1 LITLRDYQSQAVEGI
16 RQSYRSQKKA
26 PLLVLPTGGGK
37 TVVFTYIAS
46 NTSTRGKRVLI
57 LVHRVELLRQTSRA
71 LAKFGVDHGLI
82 NPNFTPDIRS
92 KVQVASVQTLVRRL
106 DRYTKAFTP
115 DLIVVDECFPK
126 GTLVDGKPIETL
138 RPGDAV
144 QSFNHDTGQIEN
156 RQVEKLHVRNYDAP
170 WYRIRLS
177 NGSEVVCTENHPFY
191 VVGKGY
197 VKAKDLQN
205 PFRCNGMMP
214 IFVYDQR
221 QMPILRRGN
230 TQKQAEQSQ
239 EVLLSEVQGQIYCSA
254 KENGASSGN
263 SLHSLREDGCLQ
275 KQKGALRSEKEEEG
289 ILLGRVPGLISLTS
303 GLGDDG
309 KDKQDICIGSNE
321 EKQSNETGCLEAASC
336 REDEG
341 QNVLGSRRERPPYKA
356 TNCPCVNNES
366 PHGACNKTCSR
377 EGKVQITSESLQGG
391 HSLSRSDVG
400 NRSGWKKP
408 QDEEVEIFGQEE
420 VSGIVGI
427 RLDSIEIYQRGS
439 GSRPEWVP
447 RDNRVYNLHVEA
459 NLNYFANGIL
469 VHNCHHATASTW
481 RKILEAWPTALVLG
495 VTATPIR
502 GDGTGLGQS
511 AGGLF
516 DDLIVGP
523 QVPELIAKGFLVK
536 PIVYAPAER
545 LDLTGVRIV
554 RGDYDNKELAAR
566 VDKPK
571 ITGDAVDHYRRLCP
585 GAPAVVF
592 CVSIAHAEHVAN
604 EFRAA
609 GYRAYAVDGSM
620 DDDERKRVL
629 SGLGNGSVQV
639 VCSCDLIS
647 EGTDIPAIA
656 CAILLRPTQ
665 SMGLY
670 IQQVGRALRT
680 LDGKSSA
687 FILDHVGN
695 VLTHGMP
702 DELREWSLDGDT
714 KRRKKKKD
722 AEPTMRVKQCEQCFA
737 VHAPSPKCP
746 HCGFVYVADSRK
758 LDQEAGELKQI
769 TPEQA
774 AMLRRQKKKEVAKA
788 RTLTELE
795 AIAEARGYKRS
806 WAKYVLASREKK
818 AVNPM

>member
-1 LITLRDYQSQAVEGI
+1 MIQLRDYQSQAVEGI

-115 DLIVVDECFPK
+115 DLIIVDECFPK
-126 GTLVDGKPIETL
+126 GTLVDGKPIEKL

-156 RQVEKLHVRNYDAP
+156 RQVTKLHVRNYDGP

-205 PFRCNGMMP
+205 PFGCNGMMP
-214 IFVYDQR
+214 IFVYDQ
-221 QMPILRRGN
+221 
-230 TQKQAEQSQ
+230 S
-239 EVLLSEVQGQIYCSA
+239 
-254 KENGASSGN
+254 
-263 SLHSLREDGCLQ
+263 
-275 KQKGALRSEKEEEG
+275 
-289 ILLGRVPGLISLTS
+289 
-303 GLGDDG
+303 
-309 KDKQDICIGSNE
+309 
-321 EKQSNETGCLEAASC
+321 LEAASC

-746 HCGFVYVADSRK
+746 HCGFVYVTDSRK
-758 LDQEAGELKQI
+758 LDQKAGELKQI

-774 AMLRRQKKKEVAKA
+774 AMLRRQQRKEVAKA
-788 RTLTELE
+788 RSVEELE
-795 AIAEARGYKRS
+795 KIAAARGYKPG
-806 WAKYVLASREKK
+806 WVKYVMANREKK
-818 AVNPM
+818 YSDGMQ